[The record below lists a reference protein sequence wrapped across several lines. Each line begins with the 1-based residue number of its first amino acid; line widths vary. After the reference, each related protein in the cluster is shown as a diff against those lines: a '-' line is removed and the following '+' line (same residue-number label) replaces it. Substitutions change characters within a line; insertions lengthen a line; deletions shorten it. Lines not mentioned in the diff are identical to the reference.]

1 MNIKEIRDMSVD
13 ELASRK
19 RKLQEDSFYLRF
31 KQQSGQLENPS
42 EIRANR
48 RELARLHTVLIQRS
62 NNKL

>member
-1 MNIKEIRDMSVD
+1 MSVD